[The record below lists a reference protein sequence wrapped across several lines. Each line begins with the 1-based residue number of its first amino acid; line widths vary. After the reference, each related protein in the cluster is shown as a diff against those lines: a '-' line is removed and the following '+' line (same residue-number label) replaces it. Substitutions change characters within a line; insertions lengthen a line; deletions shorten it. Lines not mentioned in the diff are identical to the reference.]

1 MIRPI
6 KDQLFTPDNKR
17 YLELVG
23 TSQDT
28 KPTGDVITGSIFVE
42 IDTGN
47 VYFYNE
53 DATAGSEWV
62 EQFSFQ
68 G

>member
-6 KDQLFTPDNKR
+6 KEQIFTADNKR
-17 YLELVG
+17 YLELAG

-42 IDTGN
+42 TDTGN

-53 DATAGSEWV
+53 EAAAGSEWV
-62 EQFSFQ
+62 EQFSFKD
-68 G
+68 